1 MTNCEKKLLRELQDL
16 LGTKTVKTT
25 TNNDGQQ
32 LSLLAGGGTLKLT
45 KVGAVILI
53 LYL

>member
-25 TNNDGQQ
+25 TNNDYDKGRVYEY
-32 LSLLAGGGTLKLT
+32 SLYFKAYSILK
-45 KVGAVILI
+45 
-53 LYL
+53 